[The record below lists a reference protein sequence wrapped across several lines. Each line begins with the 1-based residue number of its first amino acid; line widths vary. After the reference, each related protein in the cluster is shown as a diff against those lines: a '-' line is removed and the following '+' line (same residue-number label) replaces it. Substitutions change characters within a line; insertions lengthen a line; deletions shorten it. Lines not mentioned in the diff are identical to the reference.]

1 MMLDPSGTGEGVPV
15 VLMEQLLEQVEGSP
29 AYLLR
34 NQFML
39 EEQRLLDDRG
49 SRIYEPRPW

>member
-1 MMLDPSGTGEGVPV
+1 
-15 VLMEQLLEQVEGSP
+15 MEQWLDQIEGNP

-39 EEQRLLDDRG
+39 EEQRQMRVQGRPLR
-49 SRIYEPRPW
+49 EPRPW